1 MNKEKNH
8 GEEYVRFGKNLAAAR
23 EAIGLSQAEVSKAL
37 DIPQSTY
44 AGYELGN
51 RKVPLSLII
60 KFSEFYNI
68 PAGDLIG
75 IQDKP
80 DLNID
85 SDLEKINHIYRLLS
99 TQGKILFKESL
110 DLILKY
116 EHDYLQ
122 EQEKKSEKRIKIPT
136 GTLVDF
142 HEIKDIDDKEPCKLR
157 PVKTTMQSLSAGCGS
172 IGDDDQYTEI
182 NYPDEKVPDGTD
194 FASKITGDSMEPTF
208 FDGDIVFYEL
218 TQDLREGDIGV
229 FKKNDENFIKEYR
242 KNGLVS
248 HNPAYE
254 IIVPGIDDHI
264 ITIGKVLGKL

>member
-1 MNKEKNH
+1 MKKTLAETLRDLRKNAGFTQKQVYEKLH
-8 GEEYVRFGKNLAAAR
+8 
-23 EAIGLSQAEVSKAL
+23 
-37 DIPQSTY
+37 IPQSTFSSWEIGKSEPSADMLLQLCKIY
-44 AGYELGN
+44 GVDDVLLAFGYDGYDEDGFLKPTYPELEMIEKYRSIDDFG
-51 RKVPLSLII
+51 RETV
-60 KFSEFYNI
+60 
-68 PAGDLIG
+68 DLV
-75 IQDKP
+75 
-80 DLNID
+80 
-85 SDLEKINHIYRLLS
+85 LLREVS
-99 TQGKILFKESL
+99 RVENQKN
-110 DLILKY
+110 
-116 EHDYLQ
+116 
-122 EQEKKSEKRIKIPT
+122 EKRIKIPT

-142 HEIKDIDDKEPCKLR
+142 HEIKDIDDTEPCKLR

-218 TQDLREGDIGV
+218 TQELREGDIGV

-254 IIVPGIDDHI
+254 IIVPGMDDHI
-264 ITIGKVLGKL
+264 ETIGKVLGKL

>member
-23 EAIGLSQAEVSKAL
+23 EAIGLSQAEVSKVL

-85 SDLEKINHIYRLLS
+85 SDLDKINHIYRLLS

-116 EHDYLQ
+116 EHDYLE

-142 HEIKDIDDKEPCKLR
+142 HEIKDKSESESCKLR
-157 PVKTTMQSLSAGCGS
+157 PVKTTLQSLSAGTGTF
-172 IGDDDQYTEI
+172 GDDDTFTEI

-194 FASKITGDSMEPTF
+194 FASKISGDSMEPTYY
-208 FDGDIVFYEL
+208 DGDIVFYKL
-218 TQDLREGDIGV
+218 TECLKEGEIGV
-229 FKKNDENFIKEYR
+229 FRKNNERFIKEYR

-248 HNPAYE
+248 HNPAYDV
-254 IIVPGIDDHI
+254 IVPGMDDHI
-264 ITIGKVLGKL
+264 ETIGKVLGKL